1 MDGNSIFV
9 DLSRYFLNEEVTKLF
24 TRRRILKQ
32 IRESIV
38 SKVVTKASTDVFL
51 SFVEKYNKKE
61 FPCGVSNF
69 SIPCDLNDE
78 HIDVDFVVYNAKSKK
93 ELNDEFPEAFTGGSN
108 FSDKGAFTSVNVSVG
123 LVNGQTSKEKLYSVH
138 GIIQHEV
145 NHIYQQFCRK
155 SSYGHTGLM
164 VNAKTN
170 LFSGDHNR
178 YVLGVIAYASD
189 NSERQGFCNELYV
202 SIMNHFRRNCVFSK
216 DECAAYIWLNNL
228 QKAYQ
233 YLLKNKDNILL
244 QDAIEKF
251 RLCNSMNLYNF
262 DDMENLKQTNR
273 EHLSDYGKW
282 TYSKFK
288 SVANNT
294 IQKFED
300 EIRYTIGKAVN
311 DANEEGLLPRTDCR
325 DYYSFF
331 L

>member
-1 MDGNSIFV
+1 MKNFK
-9 DLSRYFLNEEVTKLF
+9 EVCHF
-24 TRRRILKQ
+24 F
-32 IRESIV
+32 RE
-38 SKVVTKASTDVFL
+38 
-51 SFVEKYNKKE
+51 N
-61 FPCGVSNF
+61 
-69 SIPCDLNDE
+69 CDCL
-78 HIDVDFVVYNAKSKK
+78 
-93 ELNDEFPEAFTGGSN
+93 
-108 FSDKGAFTSVNVSVG
+108 
-123 LVNGQTSKEKLYSVH
+123 
-138 GIIQHEV
+138 
-145 NHIYQQFCRK
+145 
-155 SSYGHTGLM
+155 SYGHTGLM

-178 YVLGVIAYASD
+178 YILGVIAYASD

-202 SIMNHFRRNCVFSK
+202 SIMNHFRRICVFNK
-216 DECAAYIWLNNL
+216 DECAVYIWLNNL
-228 QKAYQ
+228 QKAYK

-244 QDAIEKF
+244 QDSIEKF

-262 DDMENLKQTNR
+262 DDKENLKRTNR

-311 DANEEGLLPRTDCR
+311 DANDEGLLPRTDGR